1 MLMFSVMFLCCWRLG
16 VVTLAV
22 KLVGSWGGKLGVWAS
37 QVMLEVKNLPAN
49 ARDRRDMGSIPGSG
63 RSPGE
68 RHSNPFQY
76 SRLENAM
83 NRGVWQAAFHRFTQE
98 SNIIEAT

>member
-1 MLMFSVMFLCCWRLG
+1 
-16 VVTLAV
+16 
-22 KLVGSWGGKLGVWAS
+22 
-37 QVMLEVKNLPAN
+37 MLEVKNLHAN

-76 SRLENAM
+76 S
-83 NRGVWQAAFHRFTQE
+83 
-98 SNIIEAT
+98 